1 MLNMDDKDKSFVG
14 YSSSKGESSD
24 VVAYRDSDVAVPS
37 SLGED
42 QTADA
47 VASDASNHEQLVAT
61 LPATFSRSATSDKP
75 DVPHQINREVDSND
89 VNNID
94 SLFSNKLVE
103 KRKKDRRRK
112 DIGTSAVAS
121 SVVKPRKKRKQ
132 MVRETAYG
140 YPSPEPNVDN
150 FKPDSELEYVKQP
163 RKNKSNTN
171 KVKKQQIKEAST
183 SPNSRQKVSNTSN
196 ASTNTRAKKAKKIS
210 KVSNSASGSTAT
222 ALSASLAAVEAPAS
236 GSPSYNSSCSYDGDA
251 LGCYSAAQN
260 AVNDMMRKAL
270 EEDQYSAL
278 GSVVDTD
285 SSDEDEYNAVLI
297 PTLYNR
303 KDTTHKTALTDS
315 YSATMPITHSRR
327 STAIN
332 PSTSLNA
339 LSRTTVVPTTQ
350 TTYTRLDRSCLIQA
364 MKKRARMEVR
374 NATCNSLE

>member
-1 MLNMDDKDKSFVG
+1 MDDKDKLLVG
-14 YSSSKGESSD
+14 YSSSKVSSD
-24 VVAYRDSDVAVPS
+24 VVAYRDLDVVVPS

-42 QTADA
+42 QRADV
-47 VASDASNHEQLVAT
+47 VASDASNHEQPVAT
-61 LPATFSRSATSDKP
+61 TQVQLHGTFSRSANSIKP

-94 SLFSNKLVE
+94 SFSSNTQVE

-132 MVRETAYG
+132 IVRETAYG
-140 YPSPEPNVDN
+140 YPSPEPNDDD

-171 KVKKQQIKEAST
+171 KAKKQQIKEAST
-183 SPNSRQKVSNTSN
+183 SPNSRQKGSNTSN
-196 ASTNTRAKKAKKIS
+196 ASTNTRAKRAKKIP
-210 KVSNSASGSTAT
+210 KASTTAT
-222 ALSASLAAVEAPAS
+222 ALSSSLAAAETPGS

-297 PTLYNR
+297 PTLYSR
-303 KDTTHKTALTDS
+303 KDTTHITALTES
-315 YSATMPITHSRR
+315 YSAPMPTPHSRR
-327 STAIN
+327 SAAIN
-332 PSTSLNA
+332 LSTSLNA
-339 LSRTTVVPTTQ
+339 LSKTTVLPTTQ